1 MATKRYTAEQI
12 ISKLREAEVLLAKGI
27 SVSQAS
33 KQIGVVEQ
41 TLGDEV
47 LKREIFYTLEEAKII
62 IEMWRN
68 EYNQIR
74 PHSSLGYRSPVPE
87 TVATWKVPARGDDP
101 SGLTHEVV
109 Q

>member
-1 MATKRYTAEQI
+1 MATRRYTAEQI
-12 ISKLREAEVLLAKGI
+12 ISKLREAEVLLAKGK

-33 KQIGVVEQ
+33 KQIGIVEQ

-47 LKREIFYTLEEAKII
+47 LKREIFYSLEEAQFI

-87 TVATWKVPARGDDP
+87 TVANWMVPTRGDDP

>member
-1 MATKRYTAEQI
+1 MKKTRHTPEQI
-12 ISKLREAEVLLAKGI
+12 IGKLRKAEVVLAKGGN
-27 SVSQAS
+27 VVHVC

-47 LKREIFYTLEEAKII
+47 LKRETFYTLEEAKII

-74 PHSSLGYRSPVPE
+74 PHSSLGYRSHVPE
-87 TVATWKVPARGDDP
+87 TVATWMVPAGGNDP

>member
-1 MATKRYTAEQI
+1 MKKTRQTPEQI
-12 ISKLREAEVLLAKGI
+12 IGKLREAEVVLAKGGT
-27 SVSQAS
+27 VGQVC
-33 KQIGVVEQ
+33 KQIGVSEQ

-47 LKREIFYTLEEAKII
+47 LKREIFYTLEEAQII

-74 PHSSLGYRSPVPE
+74 PHSSLGYRSPAPK
-87 TVATWKVPARGDDP
+87 TVATWKVPVGGTDP
-101 SGLTHEVV
+101 SGLTYEVV

>member
-12 ISKLREAEVLLAKGI
+12 ISKLREAEILLAKGI

-33 KQIGVVEQ
+33 KQIGAVEQ

-87 TVATWKVPARGDDP
+87 TKAGWMVPAGGADP
-101 SGLTHEVV
+101 SGLTYEVV